1 MFRVKNLQYAE
12 YDQVKQIMNGS
23 YQFTL
28 DLIGIRYDRPKW
40 LKTTQNG
47 DSDRFRVYCKRV

>member
-47 DSDRFRVYCKRV
+47 DSDRFRVYYKRV

>member
-47 DSDRFRVYCKRV
+47 YSDRFRVFCKRV

>member
-1 MFRVKNLQYAE
+1 
-12 YDQVKQIMNGS
+12 MNGS

-28 DLIGIRYDRPKW
+28 DLIGIRYDRPKL

-47 DSDRFRVYCKRV
+47 DSDRFRVFCKRV